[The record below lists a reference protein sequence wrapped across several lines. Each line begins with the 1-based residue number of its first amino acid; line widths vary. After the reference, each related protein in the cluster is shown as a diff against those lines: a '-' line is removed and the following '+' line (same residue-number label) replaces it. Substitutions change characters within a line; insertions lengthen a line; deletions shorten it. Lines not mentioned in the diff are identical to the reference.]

1 MVYCCLFQ
9 EDDLMEI
16 TSKNFGMLETEEIKA
31 LKMFIPL
38 FFIIYIFYDFAYY
51 YLLPFI
57 GGERNTLWNGISEG
71 VTLYIYIL
79 AYLPVVILLVKKG
92 RAHYGKYLLF
102 AAYTSAE
109 IFNNFLFHIG
119 SALELRNGNIAEIF
133 FILFAP
139 IFINKKYFYIVFG
152 ITTFKYVFLYI
163 WVYNNVQVILGYLLV
178 FIFALLAFLLLRRFS
193 SYVGATIEISNE
205 LRHTEKLAAVGKF
218 ATSISHEVRNP
229 LASLRGFTQLQHE
242 KHPDDSV
249 YYNIMTKEIDRI
261 TSLLDDLLVIGKPKG
276 MNFEYHD
283 FKRIV
288 EYTLTIME
296 NDANNQD
303 ISFTRVLESSL
314 PEIECDNKH
323 IKQVLIN
330 LLKNGIEAMPSGGDI
345 IVKAECFEANKIKL
359 TIKDSGE
366 GISKE
371 NLNKLGTPFH
381 TTKSDGTGLGLMV
394 SFKII
399 EEHHGTIHYESREGE
414 GTAVSVVLPVTQP
427 FS

>member
-1 MVYCCLFQ
+1 
-9 EDDLMEI
+9 MEFI
-16 TSKNFGMLETEEIKA
+16 SKNIKMLETEEIKA

-51 YLLPFI
+51 YLLPYI
-57 GGERNTLWNGISEG
+57 SGERPALWEGISEG
-71 VTLYIYIL
+71 IALYIYIL

-92 RAHYGKYLLF
+92 MAYYGKYLLF

-109 IFNNFLFHIG
+109 VFNNFLFHFG

-152 ITTFKYVFLYI
+152 ITTIKYVFLYI
-163 WVYNNVQVILGYLLV
+163 WVYNNVQVILGYVLV

-193 SYVGATIEISNE
+193 SYVKATIEISNE
-205 LRHTEKLAAVGKF
+205 LRNTEKLATVGKF

-229 LASLRGFTQLQHE
+229 LASLKGFTQLQNE
-242 KHPDDSV
+242 KHPEDSE

-276 MNFEYHD
+276 MDVEPHD
-283 FKRIV
+283 FNNII
-288 EYTLTIME
+288 EYTLKVME
-296 NDANNQD
+296 NDANHQEIHFESD
-303 ISFTRVLESSL
+303 LEEGL
-314 PEIECDNKH
+314 PQIECDAKH

-330 LLKNGIEAMPSGGDI
+330 LIKNGIEAMPTGG
-345 IVKAECFEANKIKL
+345 NL
-359 TIKDSGE
+359 TIKTESLEEASLVKLMIRDEGD
-366 GISKE
+366 GISEE
-371 NLNKLGTPFH
+371 NLKQLGTPFH

-399 EEHHGTIHYESREGE
+399 EEHNGTIHYESKE
-414 GTAVSVVLPVTQP
+414 GTGTTVSIVLPVTQS